1 MNVMTTTELIPEIQR
16 IVNGLLTQ
24 KGQSAVTLSAET
36 RFLGGGLAIDS
47 LDLAVLVTELQALT
61 GKDPFA
67 GGFRAFY
74 TVGELA
80 AMYAE

>member
-1 MNVMTTTELIPEIQR
+1 
-16 IVNGLLTQ
+16 
-24 KGQSAVTLSAET
+24 
-36 RFLGGGLAIDS
+36 
-47 LDLAVLVTELQALT
+47 LQALT